1 MQRMWAAF
9 SRRDGLKQIAI
20 VLTAVWAYEIAR
32 RLIEPDWT
40 VATENAR
47 RIAELE
53 RGLDFAWE
61 QSVQRAFLGLPE
73 LVEAMN
79 LFYFVGHFL
88 LTGLFFIW
96 LYHRSRDGFR
106 SFRNG
111 FLAATAIAVV
121 IHWQFPT
128 APPRLITGL
137 GITDT
142 LRLFWNV
149 DIGSPQVDAFSNP
162 VAAVPSLHAGWAL
175 GVGVGLVRYAT
186 QRWLQ
191 VLGAL
196 YPLAVTLTI
205 VVTGNHFIFDAIAG
219 MAVLAVGFMIVRL
232 PRLPNLRRRHVSYN
246 CS

>member
-1 MQRMWAAF
+1 MWAAF

-20 VLTAVWAYEIAR
+20 VLLAVWAYEIAR
-32 RLIEPDWT
+32 RLIEPNWT

-53 RGLDFAWE
+53 RALDFAWE

-79 LFYFVGHFL
+79 LFYFVGHFV
-88 LTGLFFIW
+88 LTGVFFIW
-96 LYHRSRDGFR
+96 LYHHSQDGFR

-111 FLAATAIAVV
+111 FLAATAIAVI

-128 APPRLITGL
+128 APPRLISGL

-191 VLGAL
+191 VLGAI
-196 YPLAVTLTI
+196 YPAAVTLTI

-219 MAVLAVGFMIVRL
+219 MVVLGAGFMVTRL
-232 PRLPNLRRRHVSYN
+232 PDLRRRNVGYT
-246 CS
+246 CST

>member
-1 MQRMWAAF
+1 MQRMWVAF